1 MVRMGKS
8 LPGLILVGVVLS
20 GCALLPGGGPA
31 ALDTYELTAVKPEG
45 ARGRRGS
52 QILITQ
58 PSALQSID
66 SQNIVVEPAP
76 GNIEYLK
83 GAQWADRLP
92 RVIQVRL
99 AESFQRSGRLGGV
112 GLPGEGLAI
121 DYQVLSE
128 VRDFSISVGAGA
140 RAEVEIY
147 VKLMNDRDGV
157 IRASRDFR
165 VVRPVAGAGN
175 DAYVAAL
182 DAAFGQ
188 VAADI
193 VRWTLAS
200 M

>member
-1 MVRMGKS
+1 MGKS
-8 LPGLILVGVVLS
+8 LPGIVLVGLVLS

-31 ALDTYELTAVKPEG
+31 PLDTYELSAVKPEG
-45 ARGRRGS
+45 GRSRRGS
-52 QILITQ
+52 QILINQ

-66 SQNIVVEPAP
+66 AQNIVVEPAP

-92 RVIQVRL
+92 RVIQARL

-121 DYQVLSE
+121 DFQVLTE
-128 VRDFSISVGAGA
+128 VRDFSISIGAA
-140 RAEVEIY
+140 PRAEVEIY

-165 VVRPVAGAGN
+165 AVRPVAGTGN

-182 DAAFGQ
+182 DAAFGE
-188 VAADI
+188 VSAEI

>member
-1 MVRMGKS
+1 M
-8 LPGLILVGVVLS
+8 
-20 GCALLPGGGPA
+20 
-31 ALDTYELTAVKPEG
+31 
-45 ARGRRGS
+45 
-52 QILITQ
+52 
-58 PSALQSID
+58 
-66 SQNIVVEPAP
+66 
-76 GNIEYLK
+76 
-83 GAQWADRLP
+83 
-92 RVIQVRL
+92 IQVRL

-165 VVRPVAGAGN
+165 AVRPVAGAGN